1 MSQDARGG
9 ENRRNEGQGE
19 RDKLTM
25 IAEGQKQQKE
35 VLGTDATVRL
45 RQFELAIDR
54 VFGFA
59 DKNPQVLTAALA
71 NAQKFVP
78 NIQVG
83 ASEGGG
89 VGGLLTALLGQ
100 ALSSS
105 GGTPAAGAPH

>member
-1 MSQDARGG
+1 
-9 ENRRNEGQGE
+9 
-19 RDKLTM
+19 M

-45 RQFELAIDR
+45 RQFELAIDK

-59 DKNPQVLTAALA
+59 DKHPEVLTAALT

-83 ASEGGG
+83 ASEGSSGI
-89 VGGLLTALLGQ
+89 GGLFTALLGQ
-100 ALSSS
+100 ALSSGS
-105 GGTPAAGAPH
+105 SSPTGAGATPPR